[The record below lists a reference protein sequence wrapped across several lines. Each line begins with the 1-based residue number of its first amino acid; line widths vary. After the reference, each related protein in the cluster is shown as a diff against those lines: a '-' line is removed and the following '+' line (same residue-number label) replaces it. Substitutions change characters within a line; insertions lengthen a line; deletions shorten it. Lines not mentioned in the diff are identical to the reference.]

1 MGLLTSLFVLC
12 VGIFPQQEVSR
23 PDDLRHR
30 MLSAYTK
37 AGDWLV
43 SGQSKEGAWLQG
55 PPGRQAPSVAYTSLA
70 VDSLSRAP
78 KELQE
83 RYQDSIRRGADY
95 IFSRRNEDGSFG
107 EGPTGAFLKTY
118 ATAVALMALHSADS
132 EKYADA
138 IRGAQAYLKQ
148 NQLKEGEHL
157 GGSGYGDDKPFSDKK
172 TIANLSTT
180 GFTAEALKDSG
191 LPQDDEFWKLVVTF
205 VRKCQNNSETNTDK
219 EFVAKL
225 KAAGL
230 SVGNDGGLYYSALAD
245 PKLHKAGTVKVIGVE
260 TIKSYGSMTYHG
272 IKTYIYAGLG
282 KDSPEVKS
290 AIDWAR
296 KNYSV
301 DAHPGFPHDKAKRSH
316 LRGLYYYLLVMTRA
330 LDAIGERPFRTFD
343 GKEHD
348 WPVEV
353 AEHFLSTMKNDTM
366 WVNENPAW
374 WENDPLLVTSY
385 VLKTLDTLFPY
396 IK

>member
-1 MGLLTSLFVLC
+1 MGWIPSIIVTYAVLL
-12 VGIFPQQEVSR
+12 PQAEVTPQE
-23 PDDLRHR
+23 DLRSR
-30 MLSAYTK
+30 MLSAYTR

-43 SGQSKEGAWLQG
+43 SGQAKDGAWHPG
-55 PPGRQAPSVAYTSLA
+55 PPGRKAPSVAYTALS
-70 VDSLSRAP
+70 VDALSRAP
-78 KELQE
+78 GELQK
-83 RYQDSIRRGADY
+83 RYRPAIDKGAAY
-95 IFSRRNEDGSFG
+95 IVSQRNEDGSFG
-107 EGPTGAFLKTY
+107 EGPSGAFLKTY
-118 ATAVALMALHSADS
+118 ATAVVLMALHSADR
-132 EKYADA
+132 EKYADE
-138 IRGAQAYLKQ
+138 IRGAQAYLKH
-148 NQLKEGEHL
+148 NQLKEGEHK

-180 GFTAEALKDSG
+180 GFTAEALKVSG
-191 LPQDDEFWKLVVTF
+191 LPQDDEFWKLVVLF

-219 EFVAKL
+219 VFLAKM

-245 PKLHKAGTVKVIGVE
+245 PKLHKAGTVKVTDRE
-260 TIKSYGSMTYHG
+260 TIRSYGSMTYHG

-290 AIDWAR
+290 AVDWAR
-296 KNYSV
+296 KNYSIS
-301 DAHPGFPHDKAKRSH
+301 AHPGFPHDKGKRSH
-316 LRGLYYYLLVMTRA
+316 LRGLYYYILVMTRA
-330 LDAIGERPFRTFD
+330 LHAIGERPFRTFD
-343 GKEHD
+343 GREHD
-348 WPVEV
+348 WP
-353 AEHFLSTMKNDTM
+353 AELAEQLLATMKNDKM